1 MEKKDSDVCQN
12 EEKSCLQNT
21 ETNAMED
28 NPYSKNVTQQKGI
41 PSTLQHQK
49 GIGTPNSNT
58 ACFTAASTSCFSG
71 QLHHSSHD
79 VQMNELFRIQ
89 SILEHN
95 ENQSQL
101 SRQCS
106 GGSDNQIYEPNSLMF
121 EHPSIPSSVNSC
133 PTYSMSTLR
142 TEPLSHNIQSVQL
155 FDMNHYGHQA
165 HADANSILQCQSAS
179 SVLSS
184 GIEYRKETVQKSLTS
199 IDDAAQKHS
208 HSLPLASIKF
218 DMVEGKPVYAIHL
231 MGKKIPLAGI
241 TIPTPNGPM
250 QLQSGTCS
258 SACNENAL
266 LNIENDNGLQLPLVV
281 TDKHS
286 VRSSSPG
293 FSVLSPSSKP
303 KFTCKICG
311 KVYSRSWSYYSHLR
325 DHTVTLKE
333 FNCSYCLK
341 IFSDLDSLNQHLL
354 VHTSEKEYMCSLC
367 DRLFSDPTSLRTHQL
382 THIDG
387 KFMCENLNCDKVFAT
402 GSALRVHQRV
412 HQDEKPYRCLNDGCD
427 KAFKT
432 PSELA
437 RHEFRHTGTK
447 PYKCDQCSKSFIRND
462 DLKRHYF
469 IHTGQKRFKC
479 DQCDFS
485 CIQSFDL
492 VKHKFVHG
500 GEKPYKC
507 EFCEKKFTRPVR
519 LREHLR
525 THTGEKPFSCEVCG
539 KTFAQQTAFKSH
551 QLSHEASKVLQS
563 SQSESNDTPTTSAEI
578 PQISVQNFKCFLCNK
593 KFASAKNLKRHAVV
607 HSDEK
612 PFECNTCKKSF
623 ARVSDLK
630 LHLPVHEEDKPFKCN
645 QCEKTFTR
653 FNSLK
658 DHTRLHSGGFPY
670 KCESCGKVF
679 NHRSHLNVHLRTH
692 TGEKPY
698 SCSICSKEFA
708 RKSTLQYHLRMHN
721 NFNTNTSVS
730 TEQEDKESEFSDTS
744 FTEDHMIMQLHPTDQ
759 NVLSCLGS
767 SAKRKREDSPDLDFQ
782 ADRSFSLKRQITN
795 SCSSQLTGYNER
807 FIEDSQQQY
816 KVEDVSVMSLGSLL
830 NTDHLIL
837 THSSDS
843 QPGQVMT
850 LDGNTVVSFNLSDLQ
865 PLRDLQ
871 GLNSQLLCN
880 QQQNNNSNINEQC
893 HIVSNLQRQ
902 EQINMSCVAEAI
914 NFERT
919 GCIESFQE
927 DNNLENQLENIE
939 PEYLQIHREPE
950 ST

>member
-184 GIEYRKETVQKSLTS
+184 G
-199 IDDAAQKHS
+199 
-208 HSLPLASIKF
+208 
-218 DMVEGKPVYAIHL
+218 
-231 MGKKIPLAGI
+231 
-241 TIPTPNGPM
+241 
-250 QLQSGTCS
+250 
-258 SACNENAL
+258 
-266 LNIENDNGLQLPLVV
+266 
-281 TDKHS
+281 
-286 VRSSSPG
+286 
-293 FSVLSPSSKP
+293 
-303 KFTCKICG
+303 
-311 KVYSRSWSYYSHLR
+311 
-325 DHTVTLKE
+325 
-333 FNCSYCLK
+333 
-341 IFSDLDSLNQHLL
+341 
-354 VHTSEKEYMCSLC
+354 EKEYMCSLC